1 MVSSQRRRRTAART
15 LTTTEAAVL
24 ALLAI
29 EGENSPYDLL
39 KYVGK
44 AIGYVWAPAKT
55 HLYSLLPRLVSDG
68 LATRRK
74 VTQRDRPDKQLYR
87 ITKQG
92 REALDAWLETVE
104 PQALDPFYL
113 RIFVGGLMP
122 RARVADHVREF
133 KRVTQERL
141 EEYRRIEQT
150 NTRRGHDEF
159 HYFLLRRGI
168 EGAELDLRWANWL
181 LEELAA

>member
-1 MVSSQRRRRTAART
+1 MASTRRRRRITTRT

-44 AIGYVWAPAKT
+44 AIGYIWAPAKS

-74 VTQRDRPDKQLYR
+74 VAQRDRPDKQLYR
-87 ITKQG
+87 ITRHG
-92 REALDAWLETVE
+92 RETLDNWLETIE
-104 PQALDPFYL
+104 PGALDPFYL

-122 RARVADHVREF
+122 RERVAEHVREF

-141 EEYRRIEQT
+141 DEYRRIEKT

-159 HYFLLRRGI
+159 HYFLL
-168 EGAELDLRWANWL
+168 
-181 LEELAA
+181 

>member
-1 MVSSQRRRRTAART
+1 VGPRT

-29 EGENSPYDLL
+29 EGETSPYDLL
-39 KYVGK
+39 KLVGK
-44 AIGYVWAPAKT
+44 AIGYLWAPARSQ
-55 HLYSLLPRLVSDG
+55 LYALLPRLATDG

-74 VTQRDRPDKQLYR
+74 VAQRNRPDKQLYR
-87 ITKQG
+87 ITKRG
-92 REALDAWLETVE
+92 REALDVWLQTVE
-104 PQALDPFYL
+104 PDALGPFFL

-122 RARVADHVREF
+122 RERVADHVREF
-133 KRVTQERL
+133 KRATQERL
-141 EEYRRIEQT
+141 ADLRRIAPT

-159 HYFLLRRGI
+159 HYFLLHRGI
-168 EGAELDLRWANWL
+168 EGAELDVRWANWV